1 MRYNIRFGS
10 KSQLETE
17 FELKF
22 MGAELLLK
30 VGQIYWRFKPIWK
43 NLINSLKFL
52 ICLDLPKC
60 EFRLTW
66 LYGEI

>member
-1 MRYNIRFGS
+1 MRYNIPFGS

-30 VGQIYWRFKPIWK
+30 VGQIY
-43 NLINSLKFL
+43 
-52 ICLDLPKC
+52 
-60 EFRLTW
+60 
-66 LYGEI
+66 